1 MDIRS
6 LNIETP
12 VELINQAIQFSL
24 VGNLEIEILKIG
36 EGEVHAMMAV
46 SPKTS
51 RPDGM
56 LHGGANLALAETIA
70 GLGSMLLVDMIA
82 FDVLGIQVNG
92 NHTGSVKSGKVIDV
106 AKIVHQ
112 GNQTHVWN
120 VDVSKE
126 DGKLVSTARVT
137 NMIVKRN
144 G

>member
-6 LNIETP
+6 LDINTP

-24 VGNLEIEILKIG
+24 IGNLGIEITKIA
-36 EGEVHAMMAV
+36 EGEVHAMMELN
-46 SPKTS
+46 PKTS

-70 GLGSMLLVDMIA
+70 GLGSMLLVDMLT

-92 NHTGSVKSGKVIDV
+92 NHTGSVKSGKVKAV

-120 VDVSKE
+120 VDVSTE
-126 DGKLVSTARVT
+126 GGRLVSTARVT